1 MSNVHAV
8 VAFHL
13 QYGANSTQRTVFS
26 YKFRITYHLF
36 YTTSS
41 LTQLKS
47 SDGGFKCFSN
57 LFFNRTKYEARDKQQ
72 QGRVA
77 TLEKEKNS
85 LRDELTNT
93 VNELAQ
99 VRVLMDSIIGS
110 PLRTGLYYLKN
121 QVAILVEWITDREN
135 RILNLARIHVRLV
148 ILI

>member
-1 MSNVHAV
+1 M
-8 VAFHL
+8 
-13 QYGANSTQRTVFS
+13 
-26 YKFRITYHLF
+26 
-36 YTTSS
+36 
-41 LTQLKS
+41 
-47 SDGGFKCFSN
+47 GFKCFSN

-99 VRVLMDSIIGS
+99 VGVVMDFIIGS
-110 PLRTGLYYLKN
+110 PLRTANEGLGGHTCW
-121 QVAILVEWITDREN
+121 VTTDREN

-148 ILI
+148 ILIWRVK